1 MTNKDKNDLFYVCSL
16 IEFISRLT
24 KNRRGDVV
32 RRIGLKGI
40 VKLLHDAEINHCLSF
55 EEVSDEVITYDQIPK
70 GDFEPEKDSP
80 YSIPG
85 VQDIGKLYAIMIE
98 DLSEPGKA
106 AEGLMD
112 VFSSFISDEISNFR
126 TDLYYQNPDYLECC
140 YKEGYLLE

>member
-1 MTNKDKNDLFYVCSL
+1 MTSKDKNDLFYVCSL

-55 EEVSDEVITYDQIPK
+55 EEVLDEVITYYQIPK